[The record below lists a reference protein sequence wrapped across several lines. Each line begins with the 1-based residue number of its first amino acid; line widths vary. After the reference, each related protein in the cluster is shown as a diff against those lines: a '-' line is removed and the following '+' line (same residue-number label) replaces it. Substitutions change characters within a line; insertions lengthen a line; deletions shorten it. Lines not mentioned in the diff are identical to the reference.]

1 MQICWASLSL
11 SPTYMCIRFFDYFSN
26 QPQTIKKA
34 SRIMSR
40 IKKLLQALL
49 LMSLMSA
56 LPACATDP
64 SAAPADTAASPT
76 SAEATT
82 SAQEAAPASR
92 DAYIVQPGDILII
105 DVWKEKDLQREVK
118 VRPDGGL
125 NFPLIGDVVA
135 AGKTIQQLK
144 TDIADKLSKYIPDP
158 AVNVAIKEA
167 QGYKI
172 YVVGKVNKPGEFY
185 ANRNVDVMQAL
196 SMAGGPNPYA
206 AVNKIK
212 IIRRVNGEQKTFVF
226 KYSRVEKGED
236 LGQNIVLQGGDVVVV
251 P

>member
-1 MQICWASLSL
+1 
-11 SPTYMCIRFFDYFSN
+11 
-26 QPQTIKKA
+26 
-34 SRIMSR
+34 MSR
-40 IKKLLQALL
+40 IRKLLQTL
-49 LMSLMSA
+49 LMVLLMA
-56 LPACATDP
+56 TLPACATSP
-64 SAAPADTAASPT
+64 STAPADAAASPAP
-76 SAEATT
+76 AEAAT

-92 DAYIVQPGDILII
+92 DAYIVQPGDVLSI
-105 DVWKEKDLQREVK
+105 DVWKEKDLLREVM

-135 AGKTIQQLK
+135 AGKTIEQLK
-144 TDIADKLSKYIPDP
+144 ADIATKLSRYIPDP
-158 AVNVAIKEA
+158 VVNVAIKQA

-206 AVNKIK
+206 SVNKIK
-212 IIRRVNGEQKTFVF
+212 IIRRINGEQKTFIF

-236 LGQNIVLQGGDVVVV
+236 LEQNIVLQGGDVVVV

>member
-1 MQICWASLSL
+1 
-11 SPTYMCIRFFDYFSN
+11 
-26 QPQTIKKA
+26 
-34 SRIMSR
+34 MSR
-40 IKKLLQALL
+40 IKQLFQTL
-49 LMSLMSA
+49 LMVSLMAAMS
-56 LPACATDP
+56 ACASNP
-64 SAAPADTAASPT
+64 SAAQADVAASPAPT
-76 SAEATT
+76 EATA
-82 SAQEAAPASR
+82 SAPEAEPASR
-92 DAYIVQPGDILII
+92 DTYIVQPGDILVI

-144 TDIADKLSKYIPDP
+144 ADIADKLSKYIPDP
-158 AVNVAIKEA
+158 SVNVAIKEA

-185 ANRNVDVMQAL
+185 ANRNVDVIQAL

-212 IIRRVNGEQKTFVF
+212 IIRRVNGEQKTFLF
-226 KYSRVEKGED
+226 RYADLEKGKNLE
-236 LGQNIVLQGGDVVVV
+236 QNIVLQGGDVVVV

>member
-1 MQICWASLSL
+1 VYSI
-11 SPTYMCIRFFDYFSN
+11 FDYFSN
-26 QPQTIKKA
+26 QPQTTKKA

-49 LMSLMSA
+49 LISLMAA
-56 LPACATDP
+56 LPACATNP
-64 SAAPADTAASPT
+64 SAAPADS
-76 SAEATT
+76 
-82 SAQEAAPASR
+82 AAPAPVDATSSAKEASPAASR
-92 DAYIVQPGDILII
+92 DTYIVQPGDVLSI
-105 DVWKEKDLQREVK
+105 DVWKEKDLLREIT

-135 AGKTIQQLK
+135 AGKTIEQLK
-144 TDIADKLSKYIPDP
+144 TDIASKLSKYIPDP
-158 AVNVAIKEA
+158 VVNVAIKQA

-212 IIRRVNGEQKTFVF
+212 IIRRINGEQKTFIF

-236 LGQNIVLQGGDVVVV
+236 LEQNIVLQGGDVVVV